1 MVAGQAR
8 RTVSW
13 SRRSP
18 DPALVRW
25 LLSGVFLVGVVVAL
39 PGSVLPVWASPLPVD
54 NTAGSLIF
62 AGLTLGLLAGILYVP
77 RLRKEGDVGL
87 RRLLT
92 VSLVLTAIAFVAL
105 STTHVVLR
113 LFAGWFGLGVAGG
126 GLVAVVSALLPHIL
140 TPSHAITV
148 LHLAGLTLGGAGAI
162 VSLLF
167 WVAAREP
174 SALVLL
180 MMASLVL
187 LSSIWAWRARV
198 LEGVPP
204 LVLSKFPLAWKDAAN
219 PVGLL
224 LALSIVVQSASQW
237 VVAGWLPVYVS
248 RRFGLST
255 SVDLLVLASFWL
267 SLSMARL
274 LAGRE
279 VKLDSPLRWLGWPTL
294 ASLAGCSLLLQSQH
308 VSGAVAGSLLL
319 GVGLGSLHPATLTLI
334 GRHYLWN
341 RSEFV
346 YGVLSLWVI
355 TGLPI
360 SVLIG
365 YLAKRVGI
373 EVVVWIVAG
382 NALLA
387 FLLLATVLVETR
399 LAKEAEPVRH

>member
-8 RTVSW
+8 WTVGW

-18 DPALVRW
+18 DPPLVRW
-25 LLSGVFLVGVVVAL
+25 LLIGVFLIGVVVAA
-39 PGSVLPVWASPLPVD
+39 PGSVLAVWSSPLPVD
-54 NTAGSLIF
+54 STAGSLIF
-62 AGLTLGLLAGILYVP
+62 AGLTLGLLAGILYAP

-92 VSLVLTAIAFVAL
+92 VSLVLTATAFVAL

-113 LFAGWFGLGVAGG
+113 LLAGWFGLGVAGG

-148 LHLAGLTLGGAGAI
+148 LNLAGLTLGAAGAI

-167 WVAAREP
+167 WVAAQGP
-174 SALVLL
+174 TAPVLL
-180 MMASLVL
+180 VMSSLVL

-204 LVLSKFPLAWKDAAN
+204 LVLSEFPLAWKDAAN
-219 PVGLL
+219 PVVLL

-237 VVAGWLPVYVS
+237 AAAGWLPAYLS
-248 RRFGLST
+248 RRFGLSAG
-255 SVDLLVLASFWL
+255 VDLLVLAGFWL

-308 VSGAVAGSLLL
+308 VFGTVAGSLLL

-334 GRHYLWN
+334 GRCCLWN
-341 RSEFV
+341 RSGFV
-346 YGVLSLWVI
+346 YGVLSLSVI

-365 YLAKRVGI
+365 YLAERVGI

-387 FLLLATVLVETR
+387 FLLLATVVVETR
-399 LAKEAEPVRH
+399 LAKEAGPVRH